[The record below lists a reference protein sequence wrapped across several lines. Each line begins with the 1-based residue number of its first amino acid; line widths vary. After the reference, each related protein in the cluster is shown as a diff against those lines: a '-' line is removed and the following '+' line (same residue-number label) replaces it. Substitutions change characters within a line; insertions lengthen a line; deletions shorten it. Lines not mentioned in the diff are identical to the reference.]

1 MKIRK
6 FFVINE
12 NACTKYKNL
21 GDAKKYWDRGTL
33 LYMHARNI
41 YLLIKLW
48 YYL

>member
-12 NACTKYKNL
+12 NECTKYKSL
-21 GDAKKYWDRGTL
+21 SDAKKYQDRGTL
-33 LYMHARNI
+33 LYIHARYL
-41 YLLIKLW
+41 YLLLKLW